1 MSLVKYAV
9 STEKSMR
16 LIESENKL
24 AFIVDRKAKK
34 QEIKDEIEKRFGVKI
49 IKVNTMIGP
58 DGKKKAY
65 VSFSEETPALD
76 VATKLGM
83 M

>member
-1 MSLVKYAV
+1 MNPIKYAI

-24 AFIVDRKAKK
+24 AFVVDKKAKK
-34 QEIKDEIEKRFGVKI
+34 EEIKKAIEERFEAKVVR
-49 IKVNTMIGP
+49 VNTMIGP

-76 VATKLGM
+76 IATKLGM